1 MLPPSGPHKPGWRNL
16 DVSKLVSVTD
26 PPRIRTVDE
35 IYGAAFARYDEFE
48 RELDRSIDPRGFEL
62 LFDLVTGLELPPG
75 SVALDVGCREAF
87 HCIELSRRYGFAVH
101 GIDPVRRHL
110 DGAYRA
116 LHGLAASEPDV
127 AARIRVTEGVAERLP
142 EPAAGVDLIWCRDVL
157 PHVAD
162 LDAAFTEF
170 RRVLRPGGH
179 AIIYQMTAT
188 DWLTP
193 AEADRLWPVL
203 GIHAASVDPERFE
216 AAIAAG
222 GLTIDRRIEL
232 QGEWRERSE
241 EDQIAYRSSRQLL
254 HASRLLRNRGHY
266 EEKFGTE
273 ACEAMLSNCL
283 WGVYQMIGKLSPR
296 VYVLS
301 SSWERR

>member
-1 MLPPSGPHKPGWRNL
+1 M
-16 DVSKLVSVTD
+16 
-26 PPRIRTVDE
+26 RTVE
-35 IYGAAFARYDEFE
+35 ELYGSAFARYDEFE
-48 RELDRSIDPRGFEL
+48 QELDRSLSPRGFEL
-62 LFDLVTGLELPPG
+62 LFDLVAGLDLPPG

-87 HCIELSRRYGFAVH
+87 HCIELSRRYGFTVH

-110 DGAYRA
+110 DGATRVLA
-116 LHGLAASEPDV
+116 DLAATEPDV
-127 AARIRVTEGVAERLP
+127 AARISVRAGVAEHLP
-142 EPAAGVDLIWCRDVL
+142 EPANSVDLVWCRDVL

-170 RRVLRPGGH
+170 HRVLRPGGH
-179 AIIYQMTAT
+179 AVIYQMTAT
-188 DWLTP
+188 NWLTP

-203 GIHAASVDPERFE
+203 GIHPASVDPAHFE

-222 GLTIDRRIEL
+222 GLTVDQRIEL
-232 QGEWRERSE
+232 HGEWRERSE

-266 EEKFGTE
+266 EAEFGT
-273 ACEAMLSNCL
+273 AAYDAMLANSL

-296 VYVLS
+296 AYVLT
-301 SSWERR
+301 RR

>member
-1 MLPPSGPHKPGWRNL
+1 M
-16 DVSKLVSVTD
+16 TD
-26 PPRIRTVDE
+26 TRRVRSVDE
-35 IYGAAFARYDEFE
+35 VYGSAFARYGEFE
-48 RELDRSIDPRGFEL
+48 QELDRSLSPRGFEL
-62 LFDLVTGLELPPG
+62 LFDLVEDLDLPPG

-101 GIDPVRRHL
+101 GIDPVRLHL
-110 DGAYRA
+110 DGANRA
-116 LHGLAASEPDV
+116 LHDLAATEPDV
-127 AARIRVTEGVAERLP
+127 AARILVTGGTAEHLP
-142 EPAAGVDLIWCRDVL
+142 ERAASVDLIWCRDVL

-162 LDAAFTEF
+162 LDTAFMQF

-179 AIIYQMTAT
+179 AVIHQMTAT

-203 GIHAASVDPERFE
+203 GVHAASVDPARFE

-222 GLTIDRRIEL
+222 GLSIEQRIEL
-232 QGEWRERSE
+232 RGEWRERSE

-254 HASRLLRNRGHY
+254 HASRLLRNRRHY
-266 EEKFGTE
+266 EEQFG
-273 ACEAMLSNCL
+273 AAAYDAMLGNSL
-283 WGVYQMIGKLSPR
+283 WGVYQMIGKLNPR

-301 SSWERR
+301 RG